1 MTTVRRNH
9 LNQKNMSRQK
19 NDGRGR
25 IGGRAKGTPNKTT
38 STVKEWLTKL
48 IQDNRQQVEDD
59 LRNVLPEERLRIIAS
74 LLNYVVPKQQT
85 VSIEES
91 MAAEYR
97 ELERLLQTAPDEA
110 IDRIAERIKEMENY
124 NKDKE
129 GIR

>member
-1 MTTVRRNH
+1 MA
-9 LNQKNMSRQK
+9 RQK

-110 IDRIAERIKEMENY
+110 IDRIAERIKEMESY
-124 NKDKE
+124 NKNKE

>member
-1 MTTVRRNH
+1 MARP
-9 LNQKNMSRQK
+9 K

-91 MAAEYR
+91 MAAEYK